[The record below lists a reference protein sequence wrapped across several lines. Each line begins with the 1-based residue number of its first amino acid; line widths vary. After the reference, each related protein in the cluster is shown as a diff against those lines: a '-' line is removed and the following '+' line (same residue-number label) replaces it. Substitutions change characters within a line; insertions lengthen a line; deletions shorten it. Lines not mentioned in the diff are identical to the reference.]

1 MGLSQDSKLG
11 DILANEK
18 GKEVLEKHAPGI
30 TKNPQLAMAKNFTLK
45 AIMPMS
51 QGKLT
56 PDKLKAIDEDLKKI

>member
-11 DILANEK
+11 EILANEK
-18 GKEVLEKHAPGI
+18 GREILEKHAPGI
-30 TKNPQLAMAKNFTLK
+30 TKNPQLGMAKSFTLK

-56 PDKLKAIDEDLKKI
+56 PELLKAIDEDLKKI